1 MRKEGGDLA
10 GFFRAGLKGSL
21 LGAPPVTDKKDAAKK
36 RDKSVAELG
45 IELPPPPTDFDMQL
59 LFEAHVASLI
69 AVLQVVRSSR
79 FISISRFVQLDTSIL
94 IIKYNY

>member
-45 IELPPPPTDFDMQL
+45 IELPPPPTDFDLQL

-69 AVLQVVRSSR
+69 AVLQVVR
-79 FISISRFVQLDTSIL
+79 FISRPSRDSNHSVTYTSIL
-94 IIKYNY
+94 NI